1 MAGGMEIPAR
11 IMITYCYK
19 YIKSASEG
27 VVRRIVGLLV
37 AGMAVG
43 LFAGQVAGQAFP
55 NRPVKIVVSFPPG
68 TTPDTVA
75 RVVAPRLQD
84 NLGQPVIVENRAGA
98 GGNVAVDAVAKSA
111 PDGYTLV
118 VSTNAALATNKVLYH
133 DLPYD
138 PERDL
143 AAISLLASAPQILV
157 VHPSVPAANFK
168 EFLAYL
174 KANPAR
180 LSYGTTG
187 SGSAAHLTMEL
198 LKADAKVFL
207 VHIPYRGFPQA
218 VTDMMGGNIQTM
230 FAIAPGVLPHIK
242 AGRMRGLAVTA
253 LKRSDQA
260 PDIPSVAE
268 LGYPQ
273 LESLAWIGMLAPAKT
288 PQEVVDR
295 LSAETQK
302 ILRDPEA
309 KKTLSNLGF
318 DVVGSTA
325 AEFRK
330 FQHAEIDKWGKVI
343 RATGAKPD

>member
-1 MAGGMEIPAR
+1 
-11 IMITYCYK
+11 
-19 YIKSASEG
+19 
-27 VVRRIVGLLV
+27 
-37 AGMAVG
+37 MAVAS
-43 LFAGQVAGQAFP
+43 LSVPAFGQP
-55 NRPVKIVVSFPPG
+55 YPSRPVKIVVSFPPG

-75 RVVAPRLQD
+75 RVVAPKLQES
-84 NLGQPVIVENRAGA
+84 LGQPVVVENRAGA

-118 VSTNAALATNKVLYH
+118 VSTNAALATNKVLY
-133 DLPYD
+133 DNLPYD

-143 AAISLLASAPQILV
+143 SAISLLASAPQILV
-157 VHPSVPAANFK
+157 VNPSVPVNSFK
-168 EFLAYL
+168 EFVRYL
-174 KANPAR
+174 RANPAK

-198 LKADAKVFL
+198 FKADAKVFL

-242 AGRMRGLAVTA
+242 AGRMKGLAVTA
-253 LKRSDQA
+253 LRRSDQA

-268 LGYPQ
+268 VGFPG
-273 LESLAWIGMLAPAKT
+273 LESLAWIGLLAPAKT
-288 PQEVVDR
+288 PQEIVDR
-295 LSAETQK
+295 LASEIQR

-309 KKTLSNLGF
+309 RKTLSNLGF
-318 DVVGSTA
+318 DVVGSSP

>member
-1 MAGGMEIPAR
+1 MSRFLRLAGAALAVASLSVPA
-11 IMITYCYK
+11 
-19 YIKSASEG
+19 
-27 VVRRIVGLLV
+27 
-37 AGMAVG
+37 
-43 LFAGQVAGQAFP
+43 FGQP
-55 NRPVKIVVSFPPG
+55 YPSRPVKIVVSFPPG

-75 RVVAPRLQD
+75 RVVAPKLQES
-84 NLGQPVIVENRAGA
+84 LGQPVVVENRAGA

-118 VSTNAALATNKVLYH
+118 VSTNAALATNKVLY
-133 DLPYD
+133 DNLPYD

-143 AAISLLASAPQILV
+143 SAISLLASAPQILV
-157 VHPSVPAANFK
+157 VNPSVPVNSFK
-168 EFLAYL
+168 EFVRYL
-174 KANPAR
+174 RANPAK

-198 LKADAKVFL
+198 FKADAKVFL

-242 AGRMRGLAVTA
+242 AGRMKGLAVTA
-253 LKRSDQA
+253 LRRSDQA

-268 LGYPQ
+268 VGFPG
-273 LESLAWIGMLAPAKT
+273 LESLAWIGLLAPAKT
-288 PQEVVDR
+288 PQEIVDR
-295 LSAETQK
+295 LASEIQR

-309 KKTLSNLGF
+309 RKTLSNLGF
-318 DVVGSTA
+318 DVVGSSP

>member
-1 MAGGMEIPAR
+1 M
-11 IMITYCYK
+11 
-19 YIKSASEG
+19 
-27 VVRRIVGLLV
+27 RRLIR
-37 AGMAVG
+37 
-43 LFAGQVAGQAFP
+43 FAGAALAAALLSLPAFGQP
-55 NRPVKIVVSFPPG
+55 YPSRPVKIVVSFPPG

-75 RVVAPRLQD
+75 RVVAPKLQEA
-84 NLGQPVIVENRAGA
+84 LGQPVVVENRAGA

-118 VSTNAALATNKVLYH
+118 VSTNAALATNKVLY
-133 DLPYD
+133 DNLPYD

-143 AAISLLASAPQILV
+143 SAISLLASAPQILV
-157 VHPSVPAANFK
+157 VNPSVPVNTFK
-168 EFLAYL
+168 EFVQFLR
-174 KANPAR
+174 ANPAK

-242 AGRMRGLAVTA
+242 AGRMKGLAVTA

-268 LGYPQ
+268 VGFAN
-273 LESLAWIGMLAPAKT
+273 LESLA
-288 PQEVVDR
+288 
-295 LSAETQK
+295 
-302 ILRDPEA
+302 
-309 KKTLSNLGF
+309 
-318 DVVGSTA
+318 
-325 AEFRK
+325 
-330 FQHAEIDKWGKVI
+330 
-343 RATGAKPD
+343 

>member
-1 MAGGMEIPAR
+1 M
-11 IMITYCYK
+11 
-19 YIKSASEG
+19 
-27 VVRRIVGLLV
+27 RRSVGFWV
-37 AGMAVG
+37 AGIVAA
-43 LFAGQVAGQAFP
+43 LLAGQAWGQGFP
-55 NRPVKIVVSFPPG
+55 NRAVKIVVSFPPG

-75 RVVAPRLQD
+75 RVVAPKLQEA
-84 NLGQPVIVENRAGA
+84 LGQPVIVENRAGA
-98 GGNVAVDAVAKSA
+98 GGNVAVDAVAKSPA
-111 PDGYTLV
+111 DGYTLV
-118 VSTNAALATNKVLYH
+118 VSTNAALATNKVLYP

-138 PERDL
+138 PEKDL
-143 AAISLLASAPQILV
+143 AAISLLATAPQILV
-157 VHPSVPAANFK
+157 VHPNVPAGSFK

-174 KANPAR
+174 KSNPAR

-198 LKADAKVFL
+198 LKADAKVFV

-242 AGRMRGLAVTA
+242 AGRMKGLAVTA

-288 PQEVVDR
+288 PQEVIDR

-302 ILRDPEA
+302 ILRDPDA
-309 KKTLSNLGF
+309 KRTLSNLGF
-318 DVVGSTA
+318 DVVGGTA
-325 AEFRK
+325 GEFRK